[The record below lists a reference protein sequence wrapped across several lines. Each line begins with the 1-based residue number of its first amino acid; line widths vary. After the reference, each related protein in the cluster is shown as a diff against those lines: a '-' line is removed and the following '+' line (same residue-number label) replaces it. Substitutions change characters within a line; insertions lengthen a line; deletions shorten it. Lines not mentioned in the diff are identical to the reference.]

1 MQDEL
6 QSIVGLTIS
15 AAKVVDSTHMEVFM
29 VYFGFCM
36 LCIITLICSCVIC
49 STDRYDSEQFGRC
62 FALLIQ
68 NLCLFTILKFIHM
81 I

>member
-1 MQDEL
+1 
-6 QSIVGLTIS
+6 
-15 AAKVVDSTHMEVFM
+15 MEVFM

-36 LCIITLICSCVIC
+36 LCIIMLICSFVVC
-49 STDRYDSEQFGRC
+49 STDHYDSEQFGRC